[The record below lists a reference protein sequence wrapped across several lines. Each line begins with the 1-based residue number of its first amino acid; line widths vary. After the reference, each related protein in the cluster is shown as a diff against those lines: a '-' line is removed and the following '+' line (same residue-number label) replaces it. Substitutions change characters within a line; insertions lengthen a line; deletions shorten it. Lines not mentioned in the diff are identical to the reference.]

1 VNSEILALS
10 RMKQKWNFK
19 GTNHIDIP
27 VMIDMVAG
35 TVGFIIGLVGTI
47 AGFILVGGS

>member
-1 VNSEILALS
+1 VISEIRALS
-10 RMKQKWNFK
+10 QMKQKGNFE

-35 TVGFIIGLVGTI
+35 TVGFIIGLVEPI
-47 AGFILVGGS
+47 VGFILVGGS